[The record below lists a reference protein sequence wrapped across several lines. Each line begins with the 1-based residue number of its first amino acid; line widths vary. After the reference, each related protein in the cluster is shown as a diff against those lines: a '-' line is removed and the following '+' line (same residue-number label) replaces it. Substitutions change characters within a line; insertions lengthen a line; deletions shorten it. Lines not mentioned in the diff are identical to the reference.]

1 MNKDSKVVL
10 FDMFWCFILLL
21 FFFLII
27 IIISG
32 IVISSG
38 NSNCRSTNNINS
50 SHSFDVSKLSHL
62 HFKVC
67 YTLQVFKQ

>member
-1 MNKDSKVVL
+1 MNEDSKVVL

-21 FFFLII
+21 FFLII

-38 NSNCRSTNNINS
+38 NSNCRTTNNINS
-50 SHSFDVSKLSHL
+50 SHSFDVSKLDHL